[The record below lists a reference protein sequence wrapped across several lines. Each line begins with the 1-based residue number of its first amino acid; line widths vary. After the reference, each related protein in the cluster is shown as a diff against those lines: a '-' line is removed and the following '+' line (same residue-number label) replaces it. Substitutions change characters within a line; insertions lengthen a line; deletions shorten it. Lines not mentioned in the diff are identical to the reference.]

1 MPVCAHPNCYAHVD
15 QRGQVCPDHTKK
27 PARPSVKASA
37 DRFNS
42 AKLYMQIIQSSLRAA
57 NAKMDSVKYPVF
69 GCGYAIVYLPRQYKF
84 TKWLVERGYAVAHEN
99 FTSLVLPSIQ
109 NVQLLRTFANAF
121 VTKLAEFDEGYA
133 NHIRIEAQET

>member
-15 QRGQVCPDHTKK
+15 QRGQVCPDHAKK
-27 PARPSVKASA
+27 SAARSSA

-69 GCGYAIVYLPRQYKF
+69 DCGYAIVYLPRQYKF
-84 TKWLVERGYAVAHEN
+84 TKWLVEQGYAVAHEN

-133 NHIRIEAQET
+133 NRIRIVDTR